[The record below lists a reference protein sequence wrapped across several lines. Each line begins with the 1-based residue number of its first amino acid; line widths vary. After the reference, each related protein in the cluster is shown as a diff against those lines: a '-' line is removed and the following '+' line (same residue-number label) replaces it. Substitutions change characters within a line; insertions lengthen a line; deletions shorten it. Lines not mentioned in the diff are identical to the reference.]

1 MLELLIERLV
11 GRDLPFAVFPDP
23 EQAERAAFVDAEREE
38 DAEILQSGGR
48 RVRLAAQVLPR
59 HRLRQRPDRELA
71 LEGLVEHDLLRIAR
85 RERGDGAG
93 EIRLWPEPLGDQFVP
108 AWRTFR
114 FPIEMPAVIANLES
128 LTADSNSA
136 MAVPRRSRAALGP

>member
-1 MLELLIERLV
+1 VLADEPV
-11 GRDLPFAVFPDP
+11 VKNSCTASS
-23 EQAERAAFVDAEREE
+23 
-38 DAEILQSGGR
+38 ILS
-48 RVRLAAQVLPR
+48 
-59 HRLRQRPDRELA
+59 
-71 LEGLVEHDLLRIAR
+71 
-85 RERGDGAG
+85 
-93 EIRLWPEPLGDQFVP
+93 GDQFVP